1 MKNAFF
7 TQLAL
12 LLILANENL
21 CASLASGT
29 YETPAK
35 SINGDNLHSTPIDS
49 EFDKMPLIQV
59 KLTGSNY
66 KKLFNQAMGT
76 SASDGVID
84 PEFATMKLVQARLAA
99 TKWKRQ
105 LEKVTSRSTSVTSVS
120 DPLLDLSES
129 RRNLSK
135 EFEEIST
142 VDVTRDTSPSSSP
155 SNGSASGD
163 LDQTLHAVFKDA
175 NIVSAYK
182 SALESNDFH
191 AFWAAIKGKV
201 LAEIL
206 TRVEKIQPGNVD
218 SVFLIEYSRS
228 PVYYAFG
235 AANKTIT
242 KKDFLQSLQDRISRL
257 NCDDIPLPKN
267 LSEIGAFYLT
277 FLLRIKTAVERLIDD
292 MVPGDDDNT
301 ILPADIQSNVGNNLT
316 AGTKRAVKDELGWKL
331 VRGMN

>member
-1 MKNAFF
+1 MKSTLF

-21 CASLASGT
+21 CASLTSGAN
-29 YETPAK
+29 ETPTK

-49 EFDKMPLIQV
+49 EFDKMSLIQV

-66 KKLFNQAMGT
+66 KKLFNQAIGAST
-76 SASDGVID
+76 SDGVID
-84 PEFATMKLVQARLAA
+84 PEFAAMKLVQARLAA

-105 LEKVTSRSTSVTSVS
+105 LESATSRSPSVTSPS
-120 DPLLDLSES
+120 DPLRDLKGGV
-129 RRNLSK
+129 RNLSK
-135 EFEEIST
+135 EFEAIST
-142 VDVTRDTSPSSSP
+142 VNTTSDASLSSSP
-155 SNGSASGD
+155 STGGANGD
-163 LDQTLHAVFKDA
+163 LDQALHAVFKDA

-182 SALESNDFH
+182 SALESNDFR
-191 AFWAAIKGKV
+191 AFWVAIKGKL

-206 TRVEKIQPGNVD
+206 AKVEKIQPGNVD
-218 SVFLIEYSRS
+218 SVFLVEYSRNS
-228 PVYYAFG
+228 VYYALG
-235 AANKTIT
+235 AANKVIT

-257 NCDDIPLPKN
+257 NCADIPLPKN

-277 FLLRIKTAVERLIDD
+277 FLLRIKTSVERLIDD

-301 ILPADIQSNVGNNLT
+301 ILPADIQSNVGSNLT

-331 VRGMN
+331 VRGLN